1 VNETGQARGEDNRGR
16 LLIVAATVVM
26 LGALIAAVLILSGDD
41 EAEFASAPADCLGD
55 WNADPAALFLGRH
68 QFDFHRYQRV
78 EVRFLTPD
86 GAADAAAEGEDGATC
101 AIVFAAAALDPEPSA
116 SVQILRPVGWAPLSG
131 AGTPTERLAEL
142 QQSAQESYN
151 AILQPDGSIDPR

>member
-1 VNETGQARGEDNRGR
+1 MNDSGEARGAGNRGR
-16 LLIVAATVVM
+16 LLIVAATVGV

-41 EAEFASAPADCLGD
+41 EAAFTAAPADCVSD

-68 QFDFHRYQRV
+68 QFDFHRYQRL

-86 GAADAAAEGEDGATC
+86 GAAGEAAEGEDGATC
-101 AIVFAAAALDPEPSA
+101 AVVFAAAALDPEPS
-116 SVQILRPVGWAPLSG
+116 STVQILRPIGWAPLSG